1 MSWKKSLLVN
11 ARKSESLSRYIDEN
25 KLGSKIIEIFEDILE
40 TEVSKDYLTIDHNK
54 RKVHFNMS
62 ISTEERIH
70 LSNMISILYPKK
82 EIHSPFCEIFLMNS
96 SEIEGVRINL
106 ETKGFHVFDSLLS
119 AEVCDH
125 LVNGIESVTF
135 HTKKSTKKI
144 KGISKDTVGKINGNT
159 AWATNQQDILSI
171 EEVQK
176 IAFDENLLNLV
187 GSFLGS
193 EPILCQT
200 NCWWSVA
207 NSTHRSNLSTNAQ
220 LFHQDTEYLKFVK
233 VFIYLTD
240 VNDDN
245 GPHQY
250 VQGTSKIAQ
259 SILGED
265 YKPSNRVEDNK
276 VAEIFGVDNILTF
289 TGKRGRNFGK
299 PGKLGP
305 SENRYEWWNL
315 SNVIIE
321 DTFGLHKGTP
331 VVEGSRLLLQLE
343 YCNSLYFHSGYSFG
357 FENLEPEVEKLAET
371 NPRIFSNF
379 TNQVALLNEKKFQF
393 FNNRTFTQKV
403 KDKIKSYL

>member
-1 MSWKKSLLVN
+1 MSWKKSSLVN

-70 LSNMISILYPKK
+70 LSNMISILNPKK
-82 EIHSPFCEIFLMNS
+82 EIHSPFYEIFPMNS

-240 VNDDN
+240 VNDNN

-259 SILGED
+259 SKLGED

-289 TGKRGRNFGK
+289 TGKRG
-299 PGKLGP
+299 
-305 SENRYEWWNL
+305 S
-315 SNVIIE
+315 VIIE

-331 VVEGSRLLLQLE
+331 VVEDSRLLLQLE

>member
-1 MSWKKSLLVN
+1 MSWKKSSLVN

-70 LSNMISILYPKK
+70 LSNMMSILYPKK
-82 EIHSPFCEIFLMNS
+82 EIHSPFCEIFPMNS

-119 AEVCDH
+119 AAVCDH

-259 SILGED
+259 SKLGED

-289 TGKRGRNFGK
+289 TGKRG
-299 PGKLGP
+299 
-305 SENRYEWWNL
+305 S
-315 SNVIIE
+315 VIIE